1 MKPAKFVCN
10 RVYFNQDTA
19 KIKAVLPFKGGIP
32 CDPLENLPEHFSRCV
47 SAGYYCRYCCISLQ
61 SNPTIPKSQ
70 ESIPQSTQV
79 SYFLREYDGKIGV
92 FQGET
97 TLPFEILDV
106 YVSNLPSVDQ
116 MELRSGIEIL
126 TKEELSAKIEDY
138 GS

>member
-1 MKPAKFVCN
+1 MTHLKIYRSILAGVCLL
-10 RVYFNQDTA
+10 VIIAVIAAFHYNQTQ
-19 KIKAVLPFKGGIP
+19 L
-32 CDPLENLPEHFSRCV
+32 S
-47 SAGYYCRYCCISLQ
+47 Q
-61 SNPTIPKSQ
+61 KSQ

>member
-47 SAGYYCRYCCISLQ
+47 SAGYYCNQTQLSQ
-61 SNPTIPKSQ
+61 KSQ